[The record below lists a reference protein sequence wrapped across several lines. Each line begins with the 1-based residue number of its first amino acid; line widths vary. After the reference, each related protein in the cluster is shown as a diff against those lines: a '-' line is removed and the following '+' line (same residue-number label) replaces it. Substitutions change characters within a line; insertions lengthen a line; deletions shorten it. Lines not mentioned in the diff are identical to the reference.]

1 VLSAGKTNVLSAGET
16 SLACNGGF
24 GFGDALVGWTVIID
38 GDYADGCC
46 RVQLYEWRNSRKT
59 GGEETKTKKHWKN
72 FHKTRGGL
80 AHISGP
86 VRSRG

>member
-59 GGEETKTKKHWKN
+59 GGGRKQNQKTNEKITQNIYEKQN
-72 FHKTRGGL
+72 
-80 AHISGP
+80 
-86 VRSRG
+86 